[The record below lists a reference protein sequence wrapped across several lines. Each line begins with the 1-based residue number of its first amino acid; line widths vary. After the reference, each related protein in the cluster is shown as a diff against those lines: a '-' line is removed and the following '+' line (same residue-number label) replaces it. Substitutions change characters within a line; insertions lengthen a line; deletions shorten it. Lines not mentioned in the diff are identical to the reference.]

1 MKKIYYE
8 VDIETNRSDKN
19 IRELKKEVSG
29 LVDEINELNET
40 NQIQK
45 EQLLALEERYRK
57 MPKAALQARKA
68 IQNEMEMLNVAI
80 KENNSALAGFRIKK
94 QQKQKLISDL
104 KEVEQNF
111 TRNTDEIVEFG
122 HALGDAAGAMILLSG
137 GSEENTKKLEKGL
150 GVAMAFKSIVH
161 GLKSGVNLYNNVLK
175 TSGIIQKANS
185 VATATATS
193 VMKFFGK
200 SVQTTSLSFKALK
213 GAIIATGIGAL
224 VIAIT
229 SAISAISDF
238 IDGTEDAEKQQE
250 LLGEAIE
257 QTTEQ
262 INQQNE
268 AYEKSVKL
276 LNQQYEIAKLTLE
289 ARGDENQIGYL
300 NIQQIKEEIE
310 LKKEQIKD
318 IKEEAER
325 LKELAGNR
333 FMINKDRAEFE
344 RLMAQS
350 DLQRK
355 EAIKQEEVLAD
366 LEHRKTV
373 LQKKNNNEVL
383 KNARAQ
389 RKQQMQ
395 DAADSVKSEEKK
407 NSKLDELRK
416 KQRAKDDEARFRL
429 RLARKEANAETLED
443 FIEIEKMKR
452 HHLLKNENL
461 TKNERRLIRFESAQ
475 EILRITK
482 EFAEKDAQL
491 KAEELEKLQEFYKKE
506 QDLQDQQYDL
516 LQELQNT
523 NKEQEEF
530 LLAKEYDAKFLLAV
544 GNAELEKELTEQQ
557 NKDLEAINDKY
568 RKEEEE
574 KNKKALEKER
584 AIQAA
589 KVRMASD
596 AFGVIGSLANTFAKD
611 TEESQR
617 KAFEINK
624 AVGIAQALI
633 QTYQAAQGAYLS
645 QLSIPSPDAP
655 IRAKVAA
662 GVATAVGLANVAAIA
677 AQKFEYTGGDTP
689 SPPSGAGGLGGGTG
703 LESQPPAFNVVG
715 QSGFNQIAMALGQD
729 QPPLQAFV
737 VSQDVT
743 TAQQLN
749 NAIIQTATF

>member
-45 EQLLALEERYRK
+45 EQLLELEERYRK

-80 KENNSALAGFRIKK
+80 KENNTALAGFRIKK

-137 GSEENTKKLEKGL
+137 GSEETTKKLEKGL

-161 GLKSGVNLYNNVLK
+161 GLKSGINLYNNVLK
-175 TSGIIQKANS
+175 KSTIFQKLNS
-185 VATATATS
+185 AATTTAGT
-193 VMKFFGK
+193 VMKLFGK
-200 SVQTTSLSFKALK
+200 SVKTTSLSFKALK

-224 VIAIT
+224 IIGIT

-238 IDGTEDAEKQQE
+238 ISANDDAEKQQE
-250 LLGEAIE
+250 LLAQAIE
-257 QTTEQ
+257 DTTNQ
-262 INQQNE
+262 INEENK
-268 AYEKSVKL
+268 AYEGQVKIL
-276 LNQQYEIAKLTLE
+276 RQKHELEKLDLEQQGAGNQMSYIRIE
-289 ARGDENQIGYL
+289 
-300 NIQQIKEEIE
+300 QIKEEIG
-310 LKKEQIKD
+310 LKKEQIKG
-318 IKEEAER
+318 IKEEAKR
-325 LKELAGNR
+325 LKDLAHNR
-333 FMINKDRAEFE
+333 FMINKDRAEFD
-344 RLMAQS
+344 RLYAKS

-355 EAIKQEEVLAD
+355 EAIKQEQALAD
-366 LEHRKTV
+366 LEHQKTV
-373 LQKKNNNEVL
+373 AIKKNRIEFNKSSKAERER
-383 KNARAQ
+383 RAKAIEDQ
-389 RKQQMQ
+389 
-395 DAADSVKSEEKK
+395 VKGEKK
-407 NSKLDELRK
+407 KNLKLDELSK
-416 KQRAKDDEARFRL
+416 KQKAKDDEARFRL
-429 RLARKEANAETLED
+429 RLARKEANKKTLED

-482 EFAEKDAQL
+482 EFAKRDDEL
-491 KAEELEKLQEFYKKE
+491 KAEELQKLQEFYKKE

-530 LLAKEYDAKFLLAV
+530 LLAKEYDEKFLLAV
-544 GNAELEKELTEQQ
+544 NNAELEKALTEQQ
-557 NKDLEAINDKY
+557 NKDLQAINDKY
-568 RKEEEE
+568 REEEEE
-574 KNKKALEKER
+574 KNKQALEKER
-584 AIQAA
+584 AIQNS
-589 KVRMASD
+589 KIRMAAD

-633 QTYQAAQGAYLS
+633 QTYQSAQGAYLS
-645 QLSIPSPDAP
+645 QLSIPTPDAP

-689 SPPSGAGGLGGGTG
+689 SPPSGAGGLGGGAG

>member
-45 EQLLALEERYRK
+45 EQLLELEERYRNL
-57 MPKAALQARKA
+57 PKAALQARKA
-68 IQNEMEMLNVAI
+68 IQKQMDMLNVAI
-80 KENNSALAGFRIKK
+80 KENNTGLAGFRIKK

-137 GSEENTKKLEKGL
+137 GSEETTKKLEKGI

-161 GLKSGVNLYNNVLK
+161 GVKSGINLYNNVLK
-175 TSGIIQKANS
+175 TSTIFQKLNS
-185 VATATATS
+185 AATAAAGTVMKLFSTS
-193 VMKFFGK
+193 VN
-200 SVQTTSLSFKALK
+200 TTTFAFKALK

-224 VIAIT
+224 VIGIT
-229 SAISAISDF
+229 MAISAIADFVSGSDDAEKKQKELDRQLEQTNSKIESQTKAYEKLNKE
-238 IDGTEDAEKQQE
+238 IDINLKKKIGQAKLEDATSLDIIKLELEAEEEKLKLADKAWRQSMADFNEGRKRHGTIVKEIAVLLRAQLDAQYKKEDAEDALFFKQQE
-250 LLGEAIE
+250 YALA
-257 QTTEQ
+257 
-262 INQQNE
+262 
-268 AYEKSVKL
+268 
-276 LNQQYEIAKLTLE
+276 
-289 ARGDENQIGYL
+289 
-300 NIQQIKEEIE
+300 
-310 LKKEQIKD
+310 LKKE
-318 IKEEAER
+318 EENK
-325 LKELAGNR
+325 LK
-333 FMINKDRAEFE
+333 RAEESFKKLIE
-344 RLMAQS
+344 LG
-350 DLQRK
+350 LK
-355 EAIKQEEVLAD
+355 LNEKD
-366 LEHRKTV
+366 LEALHK
-373 LQKKNNNEVL
+373 
-383 KNARAQ
+383 
-389 RKQQMQ
+389 
-395 DAADSVKSEEKK
+395 
-407 NSKLDELRK
+407 
-416 KQRAKDDEARFRL
+416 L
-429 RLARKEANAETLED
+429 RLARKEADAKTLED
-443 FIEIEKMKR
+443 FIAIEKMKR
-452 HHLLKNENL
+452 NHLLKNEEL
-461 TKNERRLIRFESAQ
+461 TKNERRLIRFESEQ
-475 EILRITK
+475 EILRIKK
-482 EFAEKDAQL
+482 EFAERDDEL
-491 KAEELEKLQEFYKKE
+491 KAEELQKLQEFYKKE
-506 QDLQDQQYDL
+506 QDLQDQQYEL
-516 LQELQNT
+516 LQKLQNT

-544 GNAELEKELTEQQ
+544 GNAELEKALTEQQ

-574 KNKKALEKER
+574 KNKQALEKER
-584 AIQAA
+584 AIQDA
-589 KVRMASD
+589 KVKMAAD

-633 QTYQAAQGAYLS
+633 QTYQSAQGAYLS
-645 QLSIPSPDAP
+645 QLSIPTPDAP
-655 IRAKVAA
+655 IRAKIAA
-662 GVATAVGLANVAAIA
+662 GVATAVGLANVAAIS